1 MALTAV
7 KFAAIALFGAL
18 AIVLGL
24 VPIGVPFP
32 LLPRVSWDAIGIP
45 ATLTTL
51 LYGLD
56 VGVPVQLLACIGI
69 LIRGN
74 WIGSLFK
81 GVAELSTIIP
91 LHFIFKRSCGDSR
104 STKTWTAI
112 ALALALP
119 AFVRATVMAFMN
131 YYVLPPLIG
140 MPEEVARL
148 LIAPLYV
155 FNLTMASINIG
166 VAYATYL
173 SVEKFWKKWV

>member
-1 MALTAV
+1 MALTAL

-45 ATLTTL
+45 ATLATL

-56 VGVPVQLLACIGI
+56 VGAPVQLLACIGI

-91 LHFIFKRSCGDSR
+91 LHYLFKRVSKEKS
-104 STKTWTAI
+104 SAKTWATT
-112 ALALALP
+112 ALAFAVPAL
-119 AFVRATVMAFMN
+119 VRATVMAFMN

-140 MPEEVARL
+140 MPEEAAKL
-148 LIAPLYV
+148 LIAPLYA
-155 FNLTMASINIG
+155 FNLTMALINIG
-166 VAYATYL
+166 VAYAAYL
-173 SVEKFWKKWV
+173 SVEKFWRMWE

>member
-1 MALTAV
+1 M
-7 KFAAIALFGAL
+7 KFSAIALFGAL

-32 LLPRVSWDAIGIP
+32 LLPRISWDAIGIP
-45 ATLTTL
+45 ATLATL

-91 LHFIFKRSCGDSR
+91 LHYFFKRVNREKR
-104 STKTWTAI
+104 STKTWITI
-112 ALALALP
+112 ALAFTVP
-119 AFVRATVMAFMN
+119 AFTRATVMAFMN

-140 MPEEVARL
+140 MSKEVAKI
-148 LIAPLYV
+148 LIAPLYA
-155 FNLTMASINIG
+155 FNLTMALINIG
-166 VAYATYL
+166 VAYAAYL
-173 SVEKFWKKWV
+173 SVEKFWKMWE

>member
-1 MALTAV
+1 MALTAL

-45 ATLTTL
+45 ATLATL

-56 VGVPVQLLACIGI
+56 VGAPVQLLACIGI

-91 LHFIFKRSCGDSR
+91 LHYLFKRV
-104 STKTWTAI
+104 ST
-112 ALALALP
+112 
-119 AFVRATVMAFMN
+119 
-131 YYVLPPLIG
+131 
-140 MPEEVARL
+140 
-148 LIAPLYV
+148 
-155 FNLTMASINIG
+155 
-166 VAYATYL
+166 
-173 SVEKFWKKWV
+173 EKSS